1 MFKKSFVSLLI
12 ALFIMGIGGG
22 ILAGEGDDPVGP
34 ENPLYNA
41 ARGVEESQIDLVNTA
56 SEKAAFQNEFAERR
70 MAAIENADYM
80 AEADLEE
87 LLGDLNGHERALGL
101 LLEGMSGPD
110 AEEIIALVDEASK
123 KRGEKLENMS
133 KNENLP
139 QSARDGMKRALENQE
154 EARKKMADALREA
167 QQKREAAG
175 EQAQEGM
182 ERSEGAGE
190 QGEDKSSRA
199 DDRGGQEENSGK
211 DDNNAGADIGAE
223 KSEEGTNNIPSR

>member
-175 EQAQEGM
+175 EQ
-182 ERSEGAGE
+182 
-190 QGEDKSSRA
+190 GEDKSSRA